1 MRLRIVFLAT
11 ISACLSGSIFAQ
23 STSQRIEAIRPMRKL
38 YVQDQRDRGVSLSDS
53 GDALPAG
60 AAAKASPNLDD
71 AALQK
76 HDAERRQRVRE
87 MLSEGKVTTAQD
99 FHDAAYI
106 FQHGQKPEDYL
117 LAHILA
123 VEAVV
128 KGDVSSKWISAAT
141 LDRYLQA
148 IGQSQ
153 VFGTQYSDRDFAF
166 IMKHRDDPDA
176 LKAHKHEPGMSLQPY
191 DDQLMP
197 DPLRLDFCVPNRAQQ
212 DVNLKDFEAGNYPKG
227 ILPPGCTR

>member
-1 MRLRIVFLAT
+1 MSMRP
-11 ISACLSGSIFAQ
+11 S
-23 STSQRIEAIRPMRKL
+23 
-38 YVQDQRDRGVSLSDS
+38 
-53 GDALPAG
+53 
-60 AAAKASPNLDD
+60 DD
-71 AALQK
+71 A
-76 HDAERRQRVRE
+76 
-87 MLSEGKVTTAQD
+87 
-99 FHDAAYI
+99 Y
-106 FQHGQKPEDYL
+106 

-191 DDQLMP
+191 DDKLMP

-212 DVNLKDFEAGNYPKG
+212 DANLKDFEAGNYPKG